1 METIINITELGAYKN
16 TLTGNTYN
24 FKTGSCTIKKVKVF
38 FYLNRN
44 GRIFVSEKAFYENY
58 IKIN

>member
-24 FKTGSCTIKKVKVF
+24 FKTGSCTIKKLKSFSILTVMEG
-38 FYLNRN
+38 YLFPRKH
-44 GRIFVSEKAFYENY
+44 FT
-58 IKIN
+58 KITLK